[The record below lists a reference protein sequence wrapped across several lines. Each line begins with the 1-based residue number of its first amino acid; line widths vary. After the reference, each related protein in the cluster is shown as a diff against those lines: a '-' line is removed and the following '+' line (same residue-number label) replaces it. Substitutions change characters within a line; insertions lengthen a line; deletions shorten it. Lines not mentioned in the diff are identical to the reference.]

1 MSSYTNE
8 RGQIVYA
15 DNSEDVGIA
24 RPQGDIAAST
34 ASKTTSS
41 TSSHEK
47 GHGKMHSIKET
58 VKETVK
64 EGVQH
69 VADGMGKLADNI
81 TNNPE
86 HDHLS
91 SKVEVTKE

>member
-1 MSSYTNE
+1 MSSYTND

-15 DNSEDVGIA
+15 DNEEDVGIA
-24 RPQGDIAAST
+24 RPQGDGAAAAPT
-34 ASKTTSS
+34 KTNTSS

-47 GHGKMHSIKET
+47 DHGTMHNIKET
-58 VKETVK
+58 VKY
-64 EGVQH
+64 GVQS
-69 VADGMGKLADNI
+69 VADGMGKLADKI

-91 SKVEVTKE
+91 PKIEVIKQ